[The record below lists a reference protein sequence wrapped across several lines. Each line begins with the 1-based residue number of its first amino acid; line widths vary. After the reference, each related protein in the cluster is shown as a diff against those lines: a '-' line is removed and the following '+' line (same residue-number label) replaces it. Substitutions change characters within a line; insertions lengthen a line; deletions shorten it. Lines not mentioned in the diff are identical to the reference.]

1 MVEAEIYEITNDDMV
16 QKWYAVFRVT
26 PALLLLIIFLLPVV
40 MDSDSE
46 NIVDNDGE
54 TNSLVLSPSWDPNGK
69 EDA

>member
-1 MVEAEIYEITNDDMV
+1 MVEAGIYEITKDDMV

-26 PALLLLIIFLLPVV
+26 PELLLLIIFLLPVV

-46 NIVDNDGE
+46 NIVDNNGE
-54 TNSLVLSPSWDPNGK
+54 TKKLVLSPSWDPNGK